1 MYALPSIVYIDSE
14 ITYIAVL
21 THSLALLHLA
31 GAHKHTLNSSSSEVI
46 SEMIKK
52 MIRTVLGWI

>member
-1 MYALPSIVYIDSE
+1 MYVCMYVCMLYRPLYIDSE

-52 MIRTVLGWI
+52 

>member
-52 MIRTVLGWI
+52 W